1 MSCEIAELENSV
13 AHLVRMQAVDDSPSI
28 PQPLLITPHRTALQK
43 RSNEELAAALAA
55 APEDNDFQEAL
66 AENKMV
72 IQKKENL
79 LVELKKELQA
89 HKSLLVT
96 ALGAAEARQLPA
108 AVAIETEAASAR
120 ADIVAASAAAA
131 QASHHPVGGGQEQEE
146 EEKEGGVYL

>member
-1 MSCEIAELENSV
+1 M
-13 AHLVRMQAVDDSPSI
+13 
-28 PQPLLITPHRTALQK
+28 
-43 RSNEELAAALAA
+43 AA

-66 AENKMV
+66 AENKTV
-72 IQKKENL
+72 IQKNDNL

-146 EEKEGGVYL
+146 EKEGGVYL